1 MVGEMQIRRR
11 EREPATRGG
20 FTLVELV
27 VVMIT
32 ISVMMAIVLHG
43 LSYGWIKARRIQCA
57 NNMRQAAVALV
68 HYNERHSTLP
78 PGWVC
83 DRTSRPRPE
92 WGWGALVLPMMEQ
105 QYLYGEVR
113 PGPNSIGDLLAQ
125 GPPGRDLCET
135 EISTYVCPSDRSK
148 GDETARPCDW
158 GRVGQWSAPATSYI
172 ANVGFFCRTADYEN
186 HGVMYGNSSVPIWSI
201 ADGAS
206 STFLFGERD
215 RLGGGATWLGVADPK
230 DSGANGFGWVGGV
243 ISMPMNA
250 PTPSEGR
257 DRGFASQHPGGSQF
271 AFCDGSVHFISETI
285 DSSNGTADPF
295 DSMSNTRLT
304 EEEMA
309 GLGVY
314 QQLGV
319 RDDKRPIV
327 KMP

>member
-1 MVGEMQIRRR
+1 MRIRRR
-11 EREPATRGG
+11 KCEPRARG
-20 FTLVELV
+20 FTLIELV
-27 VVMIT
+27 VVMVT
-32 ISVMMAIVLHG
+32 ISVMLAIVLHG
-43 LSYGWIKARRIQCA
+43 MSYGWTKARRIQCA

-68 HYNERHSTLP
+68 HYNELHDTLP

-83 DRTSRPRPE
+83 DRRDRTKPQ
-92 WGWGALVLPMMEQ
+92 WGWATLLLPMLEDGQMYETLQ
-105 QYLYGEVR
+105 
-113 PGPNSIGDLLAQ
+113 PGPNSISDILVQ
-125 GPPGRDLCET
+125 GSAGKAIFVGKRYP
-135 EISTYVCPSDRSK
+135 STCPADRSP
-148 GDETARPCDW
+148 DAANARPYDW
-158 GRVGQWSAPATSYI
+158 AGMGQWSAPASNYI
-172 ANVGFFCRTADYEN
+172 ANVGFFCRTANYQN

-215 RLGGGATWLGVADPK
+215 RLAGGATWIGVADPQ

-295 DSMSNTRLT
+295 DSTSNTRLT